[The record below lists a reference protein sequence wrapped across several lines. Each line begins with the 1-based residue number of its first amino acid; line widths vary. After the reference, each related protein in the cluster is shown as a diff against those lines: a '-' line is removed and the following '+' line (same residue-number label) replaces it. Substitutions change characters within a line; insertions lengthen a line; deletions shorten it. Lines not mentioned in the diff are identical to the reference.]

1 MSLSTS
7 ENNTLTS
14 LGALPTSSASEVLH
28 KFPVI
33 HIGWT
38 AAGKLHSINDVIQ
51 KVLSESKPSQTKEV
65 SMWLSIAQ
73 VQLVNTKNGREE
85 IVEAHETSRIRAIGV
100 YSQDKRFIGYIIKE
114 EGKPLMGHVLRCN
127 SAGLM
132 VSLMSFLRQ
141 SCQLTS
147 YQRGGSFYD
156 ELSTDDSDDW
166 EQSGVSIFYAVTSEN
181 TICIG
186 NIFTSLSLH
195 FSLPPYTHTTGT
207 EIN

>member
-1 MSLSTS
+1 
-7 ENNTLTS
+7 
-14 LGALPTSSASEVLH
+14 
-28 KFPVI
+28 
-33 HIGWT
+33 
-38 AAGKLHSINDVIQ
+38 
-51 KVLSESKPSQTKEV
+51 
-65 SMWLSIAQ
+65 MWLSISQ
-73 VQLVNTKNGREE
+73 VQLVDVKIGREE

-100 YSQDKRFIGYIIKE
+100 YSQDKRFIGYIIKQ

-166 EQSGVSIFYAVTSEN
+166 EQSEVS
-181 TICIG
+181 G
-186 NIFTSLSLH
+186 
-195 FSLPPYTHTTGT
+195 P
-207 EIN
+207 